1 MATYVHMPDSNS
13 RPVPDLHLGAIVEE
27 SPEPL
32 PELSSIISGDM
43 SRGTHSASVGRV
55 TAGLYE
61 VDSGGGLQVPETLQ
75 GSVEDKDSSRQRRR
89 SESTSRAM
97 SIATGSGVA
106 SLLVPGSSQARRSSF
121 AAYGA
126 TSPVPAGAARRHESM
141 VADMFRAAAAV
152 MEQQPQQRDGGL
164 SKYIQYNARPNTMPN
179 K

>member
-27 SPEPL
+27 SHEPL

-97 SIATGSGVA
+97 SVATGSGVA